1 VRFCYFGTQ
10 NTVPY
15 CQEYTPKTAIFSAI
29 LPTGIRDR
37 DRLSIIYKIKIYFF
51 IAKYGRIM

>member
-1 VRFCYFGTQ
+1 L
-10 NTVPY
+10 
-15 CQEYTPKTAIFSAI
+15 YTPKTAIFSAI
-29 LPTGIRDR
+29 LPTGIR